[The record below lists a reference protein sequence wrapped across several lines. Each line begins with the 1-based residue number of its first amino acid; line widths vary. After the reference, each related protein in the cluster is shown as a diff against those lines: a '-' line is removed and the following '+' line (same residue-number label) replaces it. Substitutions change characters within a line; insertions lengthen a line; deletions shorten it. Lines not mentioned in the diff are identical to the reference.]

1 MVRSSPRVEV
11 AFAKS
16 RDHSSM
22 KQEERQSVETGGR
35 GLIGLVVREFTSLL
49 ALFIFLNF
57 SFHF

>member
-22 KQEERQSVETGGR
+22 KQEERRSVETGGG

-49 ALFIFLNF
+49 ALLIFLNF